1 MKNSFQLIISNE
13 GRVSG
18 SLRSW
23 AAASHSAQLQK
34 SEKISKCHCGG
45 LAKKSLIRQM

>member
-1 MKNSFQLIISNE
+1 MKNSSQLIISNE